1 MHRFRFPLAIV
12 IALAVAVAA
21 TGTTFAKTTGSAA
34 PAKAK
39 TRAQLM
45 AEHRGGTLRLV
56 AKGAGGT
63 LDPQV
68 NYTLQYWQ
76 LYRSTNDGLLAFKT
90 AQATKAFEIVPD
102 LAVSIPKPT
111 NGGKTWTFKL
121 CKGIKFSNGKPLG
134 VKDVLYSFQRIF

>member
-45 AEHRGGTLRLV
+45 AQHRGGTLKLV

-63 LDPQV
+63 LDPQI

-76 LYRSTNDGLLAFKT
+76 LYRSTYDGLVAFNNAQGIKAFK
-90 AQATKAFEIVPD
+90 IVPD
-102 LAVSIPKPT
+102 LATSIPKPT
-111 NGGKTWTFKL
+111 DGGKTWTFTL
-121 CKGIKFSNGKPLG
+121 
-134 VKDVLYSFQRIF
+134 R